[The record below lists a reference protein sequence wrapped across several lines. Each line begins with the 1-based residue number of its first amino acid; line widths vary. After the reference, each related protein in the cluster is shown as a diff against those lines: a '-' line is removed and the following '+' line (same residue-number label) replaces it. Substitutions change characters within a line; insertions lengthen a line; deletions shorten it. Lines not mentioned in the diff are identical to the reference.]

1 MTSDLKLD
9 FSIKDKLNEVKVLE
23 ALFQIISQSA
33 KKIQILKVKNNKNF
47 LK

>member
-1 MTSDLKLD
+1 MTSDLKMD

-47 LK
+47 HK